1 MVVVRAGLAV
11 LLSFSS
17 LASTAPT
24 SGPSVTSSQG
34 TFLGSALL
42 GVESYKGIPFA
53 EPPVGDLRFAPPVAT
68 TANLGVRDATQYGFS
83 CPQSNLASSVFPGPI
98 ANAVAQSTLDAITSL
113 PILSAVAGTTAAEDC
128 LTLNVFRPAG
138 VSSSAKLPVMVWF
151 YGGAFV
157 FGATSMYDAGGLVQR
172 SVSIGKPTIFVT
184 VNYRLNSFGFLP
196 GKEAG
201 ADPTVSINAG
211 LLDQRLALEWVQ
223 GNVAAFGGDSQKVT
237 IFGESAGAIS
247 VAFQLLAYGGD
258 ITSKTSGQPLFRA
271 AIMESGSPIPVG
283 PAENGQ
289 WVFDQLTSASGCSSA
304 SDKVACLRALPYEK
318 MVAATN
324 TLPSIVSYRSASL
337 PFLPRTDGDF
347 VPDLPQEL
355 TRSGRYAKVPII
367 NGDQADEGTILAL
380 GTLNITT
387 SAQLFGWLKTNWFPR
402 ASDAQ
407 IQGLMNEYP
416 ADPTQGSPFDTG
428 LLNVLTPQNKRINAI
443 VGDLVFQA
451 PRRAFIEYTRS
462 TQNTWSYLSRQLR
475 ATPFLGTFHASDVLS
490 VFGYNGLPPSREMQ
504 TRWITFASNLDPNVP
519 GFPTWPQYGQNAQM
533 LQFTD
538 LVSSVI
544 SDTFRRSGIAY
555 IWAQAAAFTL

>member
-1 MVVVRAGLAV
+1 MVVVRTALAA
-11 LLSFSS
+11 LLSFST

-24 SGPSVTSSQG
+24 SGPSVTSTQG
-34 TFLGSALL
+34 TFLGSSLANT
-42 GVESYKGIPFA
+42 ESFKGIPFA
-53 EPPVGDLRFAPPVAT
+53 QPPVGDLRFAPPVAT
-68 TANLGVRDATQYGFS
+68 TDNLGVRDATQYGFA
-83 CPQSNLASSVFPGPI
+83 CPQSNFANGIFPGVI
-98 ANAVAQSTLDAITSL
+98 ANAVAQSTLNAITSL
-113 PILSAVAGTTAAEDC
+113 PILSGVAGTNAAEDC

-157 FGATSMYDAGGLVQR
+157 FGASSSYDASSLVQR

-196 GKEAG
+196 GQEAG

-223 GNVAAFGGDSQKVT
+223 GSISAFGGDASKVT

-247 VAFQLLAYGGD
+247 VAFQLTAYGGD
-258 ITSKTSGQPLFRA
+258 ITSKTSGNPLFRA

-283 PAENGQ
+283 PPENGQ
-289 WVFDQLTSASGCSSA
+289 GVFDQLVSAGGCSSA
-304 SDKVACLRALPYEK
+304 SDKIACLRALPYDK
-318 MVAATN
+318 MLAATN
-324 TLPSIVSYRSASL
+324 TLPNILSYRSVSL

-347 VPDLPQEL
+347 IPDLPQEL
-355 TRSGRYAKVPII
+355 TRSGRYTKVPII
-367 NGDQADEGTILAL
+367 SGDQYDEGTILAL

-387 SAQLFGWLKTNWFPR
+387 DAQVFTWLKEIWFPR
-402 ASDAQ
+402 AADAQ
-407 IQGLMNEYP
+407 IQGLLAEYP
-416 ADPTQGSPFDTG
+416 ADPTKGSPFDSG
-428 LLNVLTPQNKRINAI
+428 LLNIITPQNKRINAL

-451 PRRAFIEYTRS
+451 PRRAFIEYTRA
-462 TQNTWSYLSRQLR
+462 TQNTWSY
-475 ATPFLGTFHASDVLS
+475 VLS

-504 TRWITFASNLDPNVP
+504 TRWITFASTLDPNVP
-519 GFPTWPQYGQNAQM
+519 GFPTWPQYGQNAQL

-544 SDTFRRSGIAY
+544 SDTFRASGIAY
-555 IWAQAAAFTL
+555 IWAQAASFTL